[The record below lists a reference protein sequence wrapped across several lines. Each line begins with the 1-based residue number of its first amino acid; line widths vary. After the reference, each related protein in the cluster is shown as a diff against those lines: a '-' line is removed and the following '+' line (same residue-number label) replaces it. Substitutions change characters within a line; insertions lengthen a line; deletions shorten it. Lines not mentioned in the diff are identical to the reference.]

1 MTFKELAKLL
11 KERSSGG
18 KKGNLSILKKTAE
31 KLGVLPV
38 SYKSALIAGT
48 NGKGTTAYLLAKTA
62 EKNGLKTGLF
72 TSPHIF
78 DIRERICVNGKKIS
92 QKDFCACLEKVL
104 SAEVKPLKFFEL
116 LTLSALVYFKQKKV
130 DAAVFECGIGGL
142 KDSTNII
149 NSDISIITSVAKDHE
164 QLLGNTLKEIAAQK
178 AGIIKKE
185 KPCILGQVLPE
196 VLKIIEDTC
205 IKKSAPLIMPV
216 CTNIKLDFAKNKTG
230 FICQNK
236 KYSLNMLGQ
245 KQAQNGALVISA
257 SNILGFDKGLKKAFL
272 EAKLPARFE
281 VKKINKNY
289 LIQDGAHN
297 PAAIKEFLNT
307 YKKSPYFKK
316 ENILVYG
323 VSKDKDYKTCI
334 KLLKPYFKK
343 VCLLEFNKSCKQ
355 EELKPFFK
363 NYEIIEVKK
372 LAKIK
377 ANIVQVGSFYLFEKL
392 KQYLPL

>member
-1 MTFKELAKLL
+1 
-11 KERSSGG
+11 
-18 KKGNLSILKKTAE
+18 
-31 KLGVLPV
+31 
-38 SYKSALIAGT
+38 
-48 NGKGTTAYLLAKTA
+48 
-62 EKNGLKTGLF
+62 
-72 TSPHIF
+72 
-78 DIRERICVNGKKIS
+78 
-92 QKDFCACLEKVL
+92 
-104 SAEVKPLKFFEL
+104 
-116 LTLSALVYFKQKKV
+116 
-130 DAAVFECGIGGL
+130 
-142 KDSTNII
+142 
-149 NSDISIITSVAKDHE
+149 
-164 QLLGNTLKEIAAQK
+164 
-178 AGIIKKE
+178 
-185 KPCILGQVLPE
+185 
-196 VLKIIEDTC
+196 
-205 IKKSAPLIMPV
+205 
-216 CTNIKLDFAKNKTG
+216 
-230 FICQNK
+230 
-236 KYSLNMLGQ
+236 MLGQ

>member
-1 MTFKELAKLL
+1 MTSKDLSKLL

-18 KKGNLSILKKTAE
+18 KKGNLFVLKKTAE
-31 KLGVLPV
+31 KLGVLTPA
-38 SYKSALIAGT
+38 YKTALIAGT
-48 NGKGTTAYLLAKTA
+48 NGKGTTAFLLAKTA
-62 EKNGLKTGLF
+62 EKNGLKAGLF

-92 QKDFCACLEKVL
+92 TKDFCACLEKVL

-130 DAAVFECGIGGL
+130 DFAVFECGIGGL

-149 NSDISIITSVAKDHE
+149 NADISIITSVAKDHE
-164 QLLGNTLKEIAAQK
+164 QLLGSTIKEIAIQK

-185 KPCILGQVLPE
+185 KPCILGQVSSE
-196 VLKIIEDTC
+196 ISKIIKNICKQKKAVLFMPQAED
-205 IKKSAPLIMPV
+205 
-216 CTNIKLDFAKNKTG
+216 IKLDFKKKRTY
-230 FICQNK
+230 FVYKNK

-245 KQAQNGALVISA
+245 KQAQNAALVILA
-257 SNILGFDKGLKKAFL
+257 SEILGFNKGLKKDFFGEFL
-272 EAKLPARFE
+272 PGRFE
-281 VKKINKNY
+281 VRKINKNY

-297 PAAIKEFLNT
+297 PCAIKEFLNT

-343 VCLLEFNKSCKQ
+343 ICLLEFNKSCKAK
-355 EELKPFFK
+355 ELKPFFK
-363 NYEIIEVKK
+363 NCEFIEEKN
-372 LAKIK
+372 LAKTK